1 MSTVSGIKYKNML
14 PKDLTADIKNRLKSI
29 EGQIGGIIKMLDD
42 ENRDPEELL
51 VQFKAA
57 QKGLDKAHY
66 LLLDEVYRKALAIK
80 IVNAAEACPGNCGN
94 EERIDFIK
102 NQFPLLVLDELS
114 DRLKEMKEIE
124 ERLARHN
131 AEKRHQKKK

>member
-1 MSTVSGIKYKNML
+1 ML
-14 PKDLTADIKNRLKSI
+14 PKDLTTDIKNRLKSI
-29 EGQIGGIIKMLDD
+29 EGQIGGIIKMLD
-42 ENRDPEELL
+42 ETRHDPEQILT
-51 VQFKAA
+51 QFKAA

-80 IVNAAEACPGNCGN
+80 IVNAAGACPGNCGN

-102 NQFPLLVLDELS
+102 NQFPLLALDELS

-131 AEKRHQKKK
+131 AKNGHQEKK